1 MSVASFQLRC
11 QVQSHDN
18 VVNLI
23 KAFGRNSEHM
33 EDRTNTIPAEET
45 MGNSWKNVDWYMTID
60 VNERYVNA
68 SIFLR
73 MAPMKKY

>member
-1 MSVASFQLRC
+1 
-11 QVQSHDN
+11 
-18 VVNLI
+18 
-23 KAFGRNSEHM
+23 M

-73 MAPMKKY
+73 IAPMKKY